1 MGIATLTTG
10 EIVGTWIAAIL
21 TLCIFSFLY
30 KDNHLYKF
38 AEYLFVGSSAGY
50 FLATTWQTNFT
61 QYVFQPVADAFTMM
75 AHGGMPI
82 HSLGGRLVSVEPA
95 GAAAIL
101 AKLLVIVPA
110 AIGLMMVSMLTKNHG
125 WLSRYPICFLVGY
138 GSGTGI
144 VFAIKTDIIP
154 QLKGTML
161 PLLGVAPMVALQHL
175 VIILC
180 VLTGI
185 FYFFF
190 SMEHRGPL
198 LGVGSRVGIFI
209 LMITFGAQFGTT
221 IMGRIQLL
229 VGRMDFL
236 IYDWFFPL
244 VLRH

>member
-1 MGIATLTTG
+1 MGVALMSNG

-21 TLCIFSFLY
+21 TVCIFSFLY
-30 KDNHLYKF
+30 KDNYFYKF

-50 FLATTWQTNFT
+50 FLATTWQTNFDP
-61 QYVFQPVADAFTMM
+61 YVFQPVYDAFQMIW
-75 AHGGMPI
+75 HGGVPV
-82 HSLGGRLVSVEPA
+82 HSLGGRVVSIEPA
-95 GAAAIL
+95 AASAI
-101 AKLLVIVPA
+101 AVKLLVIVPA
-110 AIGLMMVSMLTKNHG
+110 LLGLMMVSMLTKNHAY
-125 WLSRYPICFLVGY
+125 LSRYPICFLVGY

-144 VFAIKTDIIP
+144 VFSIKTDIIP

-161 PLLGVAPMVALQHL
+161 PLLGVAPMMAIQNL

-190 SMEHRGPL
+190 SMEHRGPI
-198 LGVGSRVGIFI
+198 LGLGSRIGIFI